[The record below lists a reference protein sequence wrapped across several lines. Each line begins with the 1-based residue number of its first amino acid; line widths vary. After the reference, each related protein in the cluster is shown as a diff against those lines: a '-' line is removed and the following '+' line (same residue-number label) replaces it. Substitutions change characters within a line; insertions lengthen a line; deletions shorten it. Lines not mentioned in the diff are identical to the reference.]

1 MMDIRQPEDLRQLRP
16 RLQAMVLLV
25 LLAFIALLGRLCQLQ
40 ILEGEHYVRR
50 AERNFIDTVEL
61 EAPRGR
67 IFDAQ
72 RRPLAS
78 NRPAYTL
85 WVTPRPRS
93 LVETDDPA
101 KKSQTGARVP
111 LTDAQIDQIADLID
125 FVDAEDRATFED
137 KIRSRRDAEGD
148 AGYYPVAVRS
158 NLSWSEFARVQT
170 RKSALGDWV
179 EIRESARRFYPAG
192 ELTAFVTGYVGE
204 ITPDGL
210 ARGGSYRPGDR
221 IGKTGIERQWENYL
235 RGRPGSS
242 SHVVNVHRRSVKD
255 PPPEAEA
262 ALPPTEDPIPGQDI
276 YLTIDLDLQQ
286 VAAEAFADKPA
297 GALVA
302 MDPRTGKILAMLS
315 VPAIDPNRWQ
325 QPIGRE
331 QYTAWSKSPL
341 KPFIDRTVQEHYFPG
356 STYKVVS
363 ALAALDD
370 PTFDPEE
377 QITCDGFL
385 NYGGRKFK
393 CTHKHG
399 PVNLE
404 QAIVQSCN
412 VYFYTL
418 AVDKNLSLERM
429 EQFARRLGLGERTGL
444 GLNSEAKGRIP
455 TEAFEAREGTYQR
468 GVRLNSAIG
477 QGNVTATVLQV
488 AVLYSAIANGG
499 KVMTPYLVDQI
510 RTADGKLVFQSVP
523 KQRPDLEPLLRA
535 DRERIHTGLVGVVNQ
550 ELGTAYS
557 ERPEHIL
564 VAGKTGTAQVG
575 ATDRARAGVTLEGFD
590 TTQDHAWFAG
600 YAPAEDP
607 QIVVV
612 AFVEHGGVGAD
623 AAAPIVMKMIEYYLG
638 KAQAGPESAA
648 QPRRSGVAPPL
659 PGQRARETTALEDST
674 TPSPDRSVALTGP
687 RLPGDRPLVGD
698 LPSEP
703 AVPGGP
709 KPGMTASPANMAQ
722 KPAQKPTPR
731 RPPDLSPGTAPAPKP
746 ADLSPGTA
754 EPDLSPGTAPAPK
767 PADLAPG
774 AAQPDLSPG
783 AAPPDLSPGTA
794 APAPAPRKEP
804 P

>member
-25 LLAFIALLGRLCQLQ
+25 VLAFIALLGRLCQLQ
-40 ILEGEHYVRR
+40 VLEGEHYTRR
-50 AERNFIDTVEL
+50 AERNFINTIEV

-67 IFDAQ
+67 IFDAE

-85 WVTPRPRS
+85 YVTPRPRMM
-93 LVETDDPA
+93 VETDDPA
-101 KKSQTGARVP
+101 KKSQTGARVA
-111 LTDAQIDQIADLID
+111 LSDAQIASVADLID
-125 FVDAEDRATFED
+125 FVDADDRAQFEA
-137 KIRSRRDAEGD
+137 KIRARRDGD
-148 AGYYPVAVRS
+148 TGFYPVAVRS
-158 NLSWSEFARVQT
+158 NLSWSEFARIQT

-179 EIRESARRFYPAG
+179 EIRESARRYYPAG

-210 ARGGSYRPGDR
+210 ARSPGSYRPGDR
-221 IGKTGIERQWENYL
+221 IGKTGSERQWENYL
-235 RGRPGSS
+235 RGRPGKR
-242 SHVVNVHRRSVKD
+242 SHVVNVHRRTVKD
-255 PPPEAEA
+255 PPPEALA
-262 ALPPTEDPIPGQDI
+262 ALPPDEDPIPGQDI
-276 YLTIDLDLQQ
+276 YLTLDLDLQQ

-302 MDPRTGKILAMLS
+302 MDPRTGRILAMLS

-325 QPIGRE
+325 QPISRD
-331 QYTAWSKSPL
+331 QYTSWSHSPL

-377 QITCDGFL
+377 EITCDGYV

-418 AVDKNLSLERM
+418 AIDKNLSLERM
-429 EQFARRLGLGERTGL
+429 EQFARRLGLGEKTGL

-477 QGNVTATVLQV
+477 QGNVTATVLQI
-488 AVLYSAIANGG
+488 AVLYSALANGG
-499 KVMTPYLVDQI
+499 TVMTPYLVDQI
-510 RTADGKLVFQSVP
+510 RTPDGKLVFQSVP
-523 KQRPDLEPLLRA
+523 KERPDLDPLLAA
-535 DRERIHTGLVGVVNQ
+535 DRQRIHTGLVGVVNQ

-557 ERPEHIL
+557 ERPANIV

-575 ATDRARAGVTLEGFD
+575 ASDRVGPRAAMLEGFD

-600 YAPAEDP
+600 YAPAADP

-623 AAAPIVMKMIEYYLG
+623 EVLQDDRAGDPHLVARLDCSGDAVLHEFIVE
-638 KAQAGPESAA
+638 AA
-648 QPRRSGVAPPL
+648 QV
-659 PGQRARETTALEDST
+659 
-674 TPSPDRSVALTGP
+674 
-687 RLPGDRPLVGD
+687 RLQGCIKNAEGIRDVHIH
-698 LPSEP
+698 
-703 AVPGGP
+703 AVHII
-709 KPGMTASPANMAQ
+709 K
-722 KPAQKPTPR
+722 R
-731 RPPDLSPGTAPAPKP
+731 
-746 ADLSPGTA
+746 
-754 EPDLSPGTAPAPK
+754 
-767 PADLAPG
+767 
-774 AAQPDLSPG
+774 
-783 AAPPDLSPGTA
+783 
-794 APAPAPRKEP
+794 
-804 P
+804 

>member
-25 LLAFIALLGRLCQLQ
+25 VLAFIALLGRLCQLQ
-40 ILEGEHYVRR
+40 VLEGEHYVRR

-85 WVTPRPRS
+85 YVTPRPRV

-101 KKSQTGARVP
+101 KKSQTGARVA
-111 LTDAQIDQIADLID
+111 LTDVQIDRVADLID
-125 FVDAEDRATFED
+125 FVDADDRAEFEH
-137 KIRSRRDAEGD
+137 KIRERRDGD
-148 AGYYPVAVRS
+148 AGFYPVAVRR
-158 NLSWSEFARVQT
+158 NLSWSEFARIQT

-192 ELTAFVTGYVGE
+192 ELTAFITGYVGE

-210 ARGGSYRPGDR
+210 AKSPGYRPGDR
-221 IGKTGIERQWENYL
+221 VGKTGIERQWENYL
-235 RGRPGSS
+235 RGRPGAT
-242 SHVVNVHRRSVKD
+242 SHVVNVHHREVKD
-255 PPPEAEA
+255 PPPEARA
-262 ALPPTEDPIPGQDI
+262 ALPPREEPIPGQDI
-276 YLTIDLDLQQ
+276 YLTLDLDLQQ

-325 QPIGRE
+325 QPIGRD
-331 QYTAWSKSPL
+331 QYTSWSHSPL

-377 QITCDGFL
+377 EITCDGFL
-385 NYGGRKFK
+385 WYGGRKFK

-418 AVDKNLSLERM
+418 AVDKNLGLEAM
-429 EQFARRLGLGERTGL
+429 ERYAHRLGLGEKTGL

-488 AVLYSAIANGG
+488 AVMYSAIANGG
-499 KVMTPYLVDQI
+499 EVMTPYLVDQI

-523 KQRPDLEPLLRA
+523 KVRPDLDPVLAA
-535 DRERIHTGLVGVVNQ
+535 DRQRIHKGLVGVVNQ

-575 ATDRARAGVTLEGFD
+575 AADRTGPKAAVLEGFD

-600 YAPAEDP
+600 YAPANDP
-607 QIVVV
+607 QIAVV

-623 AAAPIVMKMIEYYLG
+623 AAAPIVMKVIEYYLG
-638 KAQAGPESAA
+638 TAKAGGEGTA
-648 QPRRSGVAPPL
+648 PRRPGVGPLL
-659 PGQRARETTALEDST
+659 PGQRAREAAARADST
-674 TPSPDRSVALTGP
+674 TPDPDRSVALTGA
-687 RLPGDRPLVGD
+687 RLPGERPLLGD
-698 LPSEP
+698 LPTEP
-703 AVPGGP
+703 APPG
-709 KPGMTASPANMAQ
+709 KPPAS
-722 KPAQKPTPR
+722 KTGKPT
-731 RPPDLSPGTAPAPKP
+731 KP
-746 ADLSPGTA
+746 
-754 EPDLSPGTAPAPK
+754 
-767 PADLAPG
+767 
-774 AAQPDLSPG
+774 
-783 AAPPDLSPGTA
+783 
-794 APAPAPRKEP
+794 PRKETP
-804 P
+804 

>member
-1 MMDIRQPEDLRQLRP
+1 MDIRQPEDLRQLRP
-16 RLQAMVLLV
+16 RLQGMVLVV
-25 LLAFIALLGRLCQLQ
+25 LLAFLVLLGRLCQLQ
-40 ILEGEHYVRR
+40 ILEGEHYMRR
-50 AERNFIDTVEL
+50 AERNFIHTTEV

-67 IFDAQ
+67 IFDAR

-85 WVTPRPRS
+85 YVTPRPRMM
-93 LVETDDPA
+93 VETDDPA
-101 KKSQTGARVP
+101 RKSQTGARTP
-111 LTDAQIDQIADLID
+111 LSDAQIDAVADLID
-125 FVDAEDRATFED
+125 FVDADDRAQFEAQ
-137 KIRSRRDAEGD
+137 IRDRRDGE
-148 AGYYPVAVRS
+148 AGYYPVPVRR
-158 NLSWSEFARVQT
+158 NLSWSEFARIQT
-170 RKSALGDWV
+170 RKSSLGDWV
-179 EIRESARRFYPAG
+179 EIHESARRFYPAG

-210 ARGGSYRPGDR
+210 SRDPSYRPGDR

-235 RGRPGSS
+235 RGRPGKRSQ
-242 SHVVNVHRRSVKD
+242 VVNVHRRGVKD
-255 PPPEAEA
+255 PPPEALA
-262 ALPPTEDPIPGQDI
+262 ALPPDEDPIPGQDI
-276 YLTIDLDLQQ
+276 YLTLDLDLQQ

-297 GALVA
+297 GGLVA

-331 QYTAWSKSPL
+331 QYAAWSKSPL
-341 KPFIDRTVQEHYFPG
+341 KPFIDRSVQEHYFPG

-377 QITCDGFL
+377 EITCNGFL

-429 EQFARRLGLGERTGL
+429 EVFARRLGLGERTGL
-444 GLNSEAKGRIP
+444 GINSEARGRIP

-477 QGNVTATVLQV
+477 QGNVTATVLQI
-488 AVLYSAIANGG
+488 AVLYSALANGG

-510 RTADGKLVFQSVP
+510 RTADGKLVFQSAP
-523 KQRPDLEPLLRA
+523 KQRPDLEPLLPA
-535 DRERIHTGLVGVVNQ
+535 DRERIHEGLIGVVNQ
-550 ELGTAYS
+550 PLGTAYS
-557 ERPEHIL
+557 ERLDNIV

-575 ATDRARAGVTLEGFD
+575 AADRKNSAAAILEGFD
-590 TTQDHAWFAG
+590 TKKEHAWFAA
-600 YAPAEDP
+600 YAPAADP

-623 AAAPIVMKMIEYYLG
+623 AAAPIVMKVTESYLG
-638 KAQAGPESAA
+638 RDQSGRDGAA
-648 QPRRSGVAPPL
+648 PRRGERPPPL
-659 PGQRARETTALEDST
+659 PGQRARESAARDDG
-674 TPSPDRSVALTGP
+674 PASPDRSVALTGA
-687 RLPGDRPLVGD
+687 RLPGKRPLVGD
-698 LPSEP
+698 LP
-703 AVPGGP
+703 
-709 KPGMTASPANMAQ
+709 
-722 KPAQKPTPR
+722 R
-731 RPPDLSPGTAPAPKP
+731 AP
-746 ADLSPGTA
+746 
-754 EPDLSPGTAPAPK
+754 
-767 PADLAPG
+767 
-774 AAQPDLSPG
+774 
-783 AAPPDLSPGTA
+783 
-794 APAPAPRKEP
+794 
-804 P
+804 

>member
-25 LLAFIALLGRLCQLQ
+25 LLAFLALLGRLCQLQ
-40 ILEGEHYVRR
+40 VLEGEHYVRR
-50 AERNFIDTVEL
+50 AERNFIDTLEV

-85 WVTPRPRS
+85 HVTPRPRV

-101 KKSQTGARVP
+101 KKSQTGARTA

-125 FVDAEDRATFED
+125 FVDADDRAAFEA
-137 KIRSRRDAEGD
+137 KIRSTRDSE
-148 AGYYPVAVRS
+148 AGFYPIAVRR
-158 NLSWSEFARVQT
+158 NLSWSEFARIQT
-170 RKSALGDWV
+170 RKSALGDWL

-192 ELTAFVTGYVGE
+192 ELTAFITGYVGE

-242 SHVVNVHRRSVKD
+242 SHVVNVHHRSVKD

-262 ALPPTEDPIPGQDI
+262 ALPPAEDPIPGQDI
-276 YLTIDLDLQQ
+276 YLTIDLDMQQ

-302 MDPRTGKILAMLS
+302 MDPRSGKILAMLS

-377 QITCDGFL
+377 EITCEGYL

-418 AVDKNLSLERM
+418 AVEKNLGLERM

-477 QGNVTATVLQV
+477 QGNVTATVLQI

-510 RTADGKLVFQSVP
+510 RTAEGKLVFQSVP

-575 ATDRARAGVTLEGFD
+575 ATDRARSGVTLEGFD

-600 YAPAEDP
+600 YAPADDP

-623 AAAPIVMKMIEYYLG
+623 AAAPIVMKVIEYYLG
-638 KAQAGPESAA
+638 KAQAGPDSAA
-648 QPRRSGVAPPL
+648 QPRRSGLPPPL
-659 PGQRARETTALEDST
+659 PGQRAREGATREEA
-674 TPSPDRSVALTGP
+674 TPPSADRSVALTGA
-687 RLPGDRPLVGD
+687 RLPGERPLVGD
-698 LPSEP
+698 LPGE
-703 AVPGGP
+703 PGGARGPAPLSP
-709 KPGMTASPANMAQ
+709 KPGPKSPPR
-722 KPAQKPTPR
+722 PAPPR
-731 RPPDLSPGTAPAPKP
+731 PSPVPPPNLSPGTAAAPP
-746 ADLSPGTA
+746 ADLSAGTA
-754 EPDLSPGTAPAPK
+754 
-767 PADLAPG
+767 
-774 AAQPDLSPG
+774 
-783 AAPPDLSPGTA
+783 AAPPADLSPGTA
-794 APAPAPRKEP
+794 APARKEP

>member
-1 MMDIRQPEDLRQLRP
+1 MMDLRQPEDLRQLRP

-40 ILEGEHYVRR
+40 VLEGEHYVRR
-50 AERNFIDTVEL
+50 AERNFIDTIEV

-67 IFDAQ
+67 IFDAD

-85 WVTPRPRS
+85 YVTPRPRM

-111 LTDAQIDQIADLID
+111 LSDAQIDSIADLID
-125 FVDAEDRATFED
+125 FVDAEDRAHFEE
-137 KIRSRRDAEGD
+137 KIRSRRDGD
-148 AGYYPVAVRS
+148 AGFYPIAVRQ
-158 NLSWSEFARVQT
+158 NLSWSEFARIQT

-179 EIRESARRFYPAG
+179 EIRESARRYYPAG
-192 ELTAFVTGYVGE
+192 ELTAFITGYVGE

-210 ARGGSYRPGDR
+210 ARSPGSYRPGDR

-235 RGRPGSS
+235 RGRPGKR
-242 SHVVNVHRRSVKD
+242 SHVVNVHHRTVKD
-255 PPPEAEA
+255 PPPEALA
-262 ALPPTEDPIPGQDI
+262 ALPPDEDPIPGQDI
-276 YLTIDLDLQQ
+276 YLTLDLDLQQ

-331 QYTAWSKSPL
+331 QYTSWAKSPL

-363 ALAALDD
+363 ALAALND

-377 QITCDGFL
+377 EITCDGYL

-399 PVNLE
+399 PVDLE
-404 QAIVQSCN
+404 QALVQSCN

-418 AVDKNLSLERM
+418 AVDKNLGLEPM
-429 EQFARRLGLGERTGL
+429 EKFARRLGLGERTGL

-477 QGNVTATVLQV
+477 QGNVTATVLQI
-488 AVLYSAIANGG
+488 AVVYSAIANGG
-499 KVMTPYLVDQI
+499 TVMTPYLVDQI

-523 KQRPDLEPLLRA
+523 KMRPDLEPVLDA
-535 DRERIHTGLVGVVNQ
+535 DRDRIHAGLIGVVNQ

-557 ERPEHIL
+557 ERPNNIL

-575 ATDRARAGVTLEGFD
+575 AADRSGSPRAVLEGFD

-600 YAPAEDP
+600 YAPADDP
-607 QIVVV
+607 QITVV

-623 AAAPIVMKMIEYYLG
+623 AAAPIVMKVIEHYLD
-638 KAQAGPESAA
+638 KAKAGDGP
-648 QPRRSGVAPPL
+648 QPRRSGVGPLL
-659 PGQRARETTALEDST
+659 PGQRAREAAAREDST
-674 TPSPDRSVALTGP
+674 TPSPDRSVALTGA
-687 RLPGDRPLVGD
+687 RLPGVRPLLGD
-698 LPSEP
+698 LPAEP

-709 KPGMTASPANMAQ
+709 KPGLT
-722 KPAQKPTPR
+722 
-731 RPPDLSPGTAPAPKP
+731 PKP
-746 ADLSPGTA
+746 GSKG
-754 EPDLSPGTAPAPK
+754 
-767 PADLAPG
+767 
-774 AAQPDLSPG
+774 Q
-783 AAPPDLSPGTA
+783 
-794 APAPAPRKEP
+794 APRKETP
-804 P
+804 

>member
-1 MMDIRQPEDLRQLRP
+1 MQVTDIRQPEDLRMLRP

-25 LLAFIALLGRLCQLQ
+25 LLAFLALLGRLCQLQ
-40 ILEGEHYVRR
+40 VLEGEHYARR
-50 AERNFIDTVEL
+50 AERNFINTIEV

-67 IFDAQ
+67 IYDAE

-85 WVTPRPRS
+85 WVTPRPR
-93 LVETDDPA
+93 LVVETEDPA
-101 KKSQTGARVP
+101 KKPQTGARVA
-111 LTDAQIDQIADLID
+111 LTDPQIASIAELID
-125 FVDAEDRATFED
+125 FVDADDRAVFEA
-137 KIRSRRDAEGD
+137 KIRDRRDGENGF
-148 AGYYPVAVRS
+148 YPIAVRQ
-158 NLSWSEFARVQT
+158 NLSWSEFARIQT

-210 ARGGSYRPGDR
+210 ARSPGSYRPGDR

-235 RGRPGSS
+235 RGRPGKR

-255 PPPEAEA
+255 APPEAIS
-262 ALPPTEDPIPGQDI
+262 ALPPDEDPIPGQDI
-276 YLTIDLDLQQ
+276 FLTLDLDLQQ

-331 QYTAWSKSPL
+331 QYMSWARSPL

-363 ALAALDD
+363 ALASLDD

-377 QITCDGFL
+377 EIECEGFV

-412 VYFYTL
+412 SYFYTL
-418 AVDKNLSLERM
+418 AIDKNLSLERM
-429 EQFARRLGLGERTGL
+429 EQFARRLGLGEKTGL
-444 GLNSEAKGRIP
+444 GMNSEAKGRIP

-488 AVLYSAIANGG
+488 AVLYAAIANGG
-499 KVMTPYLVDQI
+499 SVMTPYLVDQI

-523 KQRPDLEPLLRA
+523 RTRPDLDPLLGA
-535 DRERIHTGLVGVVNQ
+535 DRDRIHNGLVGVVNQ

-557 ERPEHIL
+557 ERPERIL

-575 ATDRARAGVTLEGFD
+575 ASDRKGPRAAILEGFD

-600 YAPAEDP
+600 YAPAENP
-607 QIVVV
+607 QVVVV

-623 AAAPIVMKMIEYYLG
+623 AAAPIVMKVIEYYLG
-638 KAQAGPESAA
+638 KAQAGAEGP
-648 QPRRSGVAPPL
+648 QPRRSGVGPPL
-659 PGQRARETTALEDST
+659 PGQRAREVAAREDST
-674 TPSPDRSVALTGP
+674 TPSPDRSVALTGA
-687 RLPGDRPLVGD
+687 RLPGERPLLGD

-703 AVPGGP
+703 AIPGGP
-709 KPGMTASPANMAQ
+709 K
-722 KPAQKPTPR
+722 
-731 RPPDLSPGTAPAPKP
+731 APKP
-746 ADLSPGTA
+746 KTS
-754 EPDLSPGTAPAPK
+754 PAP
-767 PADLAPG
+767 L
-774 AAQPDLSPG
+774 
-783 AAPPDLSPGTA
+783 
-794 APAPAPRKEP
+794 RKEAP
-804 P
+804 

>member
-1 MMDIRQPEDLRQLRP
+1 MMDLRQPEDLRQLRP
-16 RLQAMVLLV
+16 RLQGMVLIV

-40 ILEGEHYVRR
+40 VLEGEHYVRR
-50 AERNFIDTVEL
+50 AERNFIETVEV
-61 EAPRGR
+61 EALRGR

-85 WVTPRPRS
+85 FVVPRPRVV
-93 LVETDDPA
+93 VETDDPA
-101 KKSQTGARVP
+101 KKAQTGARVP
-111 LTDAQIDQIADLID
+111 ITDAQIDDLADLVE
-125 FVDAEDRATFED
+125 FADADDRAEFIA
-137 KIRSRRDAEGD
+137 KIVARRDGEET
-148 AGYYPVAVRS
+148 AGYYPFPVRR
-158 NLSWSEFARVQT
+158 NLNWSEFARIQT
-170 RKSALGDWV
+170 RKSSLGDWV

-192 ELTAFVTGYVGE
+192 ELAAFITGYVGE

-210 ARGGSYRPGDR
+210 AKSPGYRPGER
-221 IGKTGIERQWENYL
+221 VGKTGIERQWENYL
-235 RGRPGSS
+235 RGRPGTRSR
-242 SHVVNVHRRSVKD
+242 VVDVRRRVVKD
-255 PPPEAEA
+255 PPPDAHA
-262 ALPPTEDPIPGQDI
+262 ALPPDEDPIPGQDI
-276 YLTIDLDLQQ
+276 YLTLDLDLQQ
-286 VAAEAFADKPA
+286 VAAESFADKPA

-325 QPIGRE
+325 QPIGRD
-331 QYTAWSKSPL
+331 QYTSWSQSPL

-370 PTFDPEE
+370 PTFDPEQE
-377 QITCDGFL
+377 ITCDGFI

-418 AVDKNLSLERM
+418 AIEKNLSLEAM
-429 EQFARRLGLGERTGL
+429 EKYAHRLGLGEKTGL

-477 QGNVTATVLQV
+477 QGNVTATVLQI

-499 KVMTPYLVDQI
+499 HVMTPFLVDQI
-510 RTADGKLVFQSVP
+510 RTAEGKLVFQSVP
-523 KQRPDLEPLLRA
+523 KVRPDLEPIIGA
-535 DRERIHTGLVGVVNQ
+535 DRQRIHQGLLGVVNQ

-557 ERPEHIL
+557 ERPEHFL

-575 ATDRARAGVTLEGFD
+575 ASDRTGPRAATLEGFD
-590 TTQDHAWFAG
+590 TSQDHAWFAA
-600 YAPAEDP
+600 YAPADDP
-607 QIVVV
+607 QITVV

-623 AAAPIVMKMIEYYLG
+623 AAAPIVMKVIEYHLA
-638 KAQAGPESAA
+638 KLQAGTAGP
-648 QPRRSGVAPPL
+648 QPRRSGVGPLL
-659 PGQRARETTALEDST
+659 PGQRAREAAAREDST
-674 TPSPDRSVALTGP
+674 TPNPDRSVALTGA
-687 RLPGDRPLVGD
+687 RLPGERPLLGD
-698 LPSEP
+698 LPAEP
-703 AVPGGP
+703 PPPGSAARPGKLSP
-709 KPGMTASPANMAQ
+709 KPGTH
-722 KPAQKPTPR
+722 KE
-731 RPPDLSPGTAPAPKP
+731 APAK
-746 ADLSPGTA
+746 S
-754 EPDLSPGTAPAPK
+754 
-767 PADLAPG
+767 
-774 AAQPDLSPG
+774 
-783 AAPPDLSPGTA
+783 
-794 APAPAPRKEP
+794 APRKEP

>member
-1 MMDIRQPEDLRQLRP
+1 MQVTDIRQPEDLRQLRP

-25 LLAFIALLGRLCQLQ
+25 VLAFVVLLGRLCQLQ
-40 ILEGEHYVRR
+40 VLEGEHYLRR
-50 AERNFIDTVEL
+50 AERNFIDTIEV

-67 IFDAQ
+67 IFDAEH
-72 RRPLAS
+72 RPLAS

-85 WVTPRPRS
+85 FVTPRPRVV
-93 LVETDDPA
+93 LETEDPA
-101 KKSQTGARVP
+101 KKSQTGTRVA
-111 LTDAQIDQIADLID
+111 LTEAQIDSIADLID
-125 FVDAEDRATFED
+125 FVDADDRAAFEA
-137 KIRSRRDAEGD
+137 KIRDRSGGENGF
-148 AGYYPVAVRS
+148 YPIAVRQ
-158 NLSWSEFARVQT
+158 NLSWSEFARIQT

-192 ELTAFVTGYVGE
+192 ELTSFVTGYVGE
-204 ITPDGL
+204 ITLDGL
-210 ARGGSYRPGDR
+210 ARSPGSYRPGDR

-235 RGRPGSS
+235 RGRPGKR
-242 SHVVNVHRRSVKD
+242 SHVVNVRSRAVKS
-255 PPPEAEA
+255 PPPEALA
-262 ALPPTEDPIPGQDI
+262 ALPPDEDPIPGQDI
-276 YLTIDLDLQQ
+276 YLTLDLDLQQ
-286 VAAEAFADKPA
+286 VAAEAFVDKPA

-325 QPIGRE
+325 HPIGSN
-331 QYTAWSKSPL
+331 QYARWARSPL

-363 ALAALDD
+363 ALASLNE

-377 QITCDGFL
+377 EITCEGYV

-412 VYFYTL
+412 SYFYTL
-418 AVDKNLSLERM
+418 AIDKNLSLERM
-429 EQFARRLGLGERTGL
+429 EQFAHRLGLGEKTGL

-499 KVMTPYLVDQI
+499 SVMTPYLVDQI

-523 KQRPDLEPLLRA
+523 KTRPDLEPILEP
-535 DRERIHTGLVGVVNQ
+535 DRQRIHEGLVGVVNN

-557 ERPEHIL
+557 ERLDQIV

-575 ATDRARAGVTLEGFD
+575 ASDRKGPRAATLEGFD

-600 YAPAEDP
+600 YAPAENP

-623 AAAPIVMKMIEYYLG
+623 AAAPIVMKVIEYYLG
-638 KAQAGPESAA
+638 KAQAGAEGP
-648 QPRRSGVAPPL
+648 QPRRTGIGPPL
-659 PGQRARETTALEDST
+659 PGQRAREVAAREDST
-674 TPSPDRSVALTGP
+674 TPSPDRSVALTGA
-687 RLPGDRPLVGD
+687 RLPGERPLVGD

-709 KPGMTASPANMAQ
+709 KPT
-722 KPAQKPTPR
+722 KPAARATPTP
-731 RPPDLSPGTAPAPKP
+731 A
-746 ADLSPGTA
+746 
-754 EPDLSPGTAPAPK
+754 
-767 PADLAPG
+767 
-774 AAQPDLSPG
+774 
-783 AAPPDLSPGTA
+783 
-794 APAPAPRKEP
+794 RKEAP
-804 P
+804 